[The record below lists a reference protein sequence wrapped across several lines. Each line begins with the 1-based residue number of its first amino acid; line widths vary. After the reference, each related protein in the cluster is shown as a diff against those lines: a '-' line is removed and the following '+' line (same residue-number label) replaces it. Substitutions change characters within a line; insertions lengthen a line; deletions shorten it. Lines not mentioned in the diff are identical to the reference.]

1 MNKQGFDNDKYLK
14 EQKAFIMERMSKVE
28 GKLYIEC
35 GGKLLFDYHA
45 ARVLPGFDTNDKMK
59 VFQSFKD
66 DLDVIICIH
75 AGDIEHRK
83 MRSDFGISY
92 DTDVFKMIDDFAAWG
107 IKADKV
113 VVTRYN
119 GEISANNF
127 ADMLTRRG
135 IKVYFHK
142 PIMGYP
148 DNVDMVVSDEGY
160 GSNPYIPTDASVV
173 IVTAP
178 GPGSGKLATCLSQ
191 IYHDFKDGR
200 KAGYAKFESFP
211 IWNLAIDHPVN
222 IAYEAATADLGDSNQ
237 IDHYYV
243 SATGKIAVNYNRD
256 MEAFPL
262 LKRILDKISKGSL
275 TYNSPTDMGVN
286 RLGFGICDDAV
297 VREAAN
303 QEIIRR
309 YYRSACEYAQGIG
322 TKETVQRSYEIMTK
336 AGLAVEDRPT
346 VKVAQAALE
355 DAIARGKSKDGI
367 ACAAAIQLND
377 GRFVTA
383 HKSSLMHASS
393 ALVLNSLKVLAGI
406 SREVEL
412 IPHQILDSVYAMKRD
427 DLRGRGISLNL
438 DETLICLAMAA
449 TMNEDAKKALSCLP
463 QLRGCESHMSHIP
476 SAGDSSGLR
485 KLGINVTSE
494 PKFPTNNM
502 RNF

>member
-1 MNKQGFDNDKYLK
+1 MKRLGFDNGKYLE
-14 EQKAFIMERMSKVE
+14 EQKAFILERMSRVE

-59 VFQSFKD
+59 VFQSFKEN
-66 DLDVIICIH
+66 LDVIICIH

-119 GEISANNF
+119 GERSANNF

-148 DNVDMVVSDEGY
+148 DNVDMVVSDQGY
-160 GSNPYIPTDASVV
+160 GSNPYIPTEASVV

-191 IYHDFKDGR
+191 IYHDFRSGR

-211 IWNLAIDHPVN
+211 IWNLPIDHPVN
-222 IAYEAATADLGDSNQ
+222 IAYEAATADIGDYNQ

-262 LKRILDKISKGSL
+262 LKRILDKISNGSL

-286 RLGFGICDDAV
+286 RLGFGICDDEV

-309 YYRSACEYAQGIG
+309 YFRSACEYAQGIG
-322 TKETVQRSYEIMTK
+322 TKETVQRSFEIMSK
-336 AGLAVEDRPT
+336 AGLTAEDRPT
-346 VKVAQAALE
+346 VRVALGALD

-367 ACAAAIQLND
+367 ACAAAIQLTD

-383 HKSSLMHASS
+383 HNSSLMHASS
-393 ALVLNSLKVLAGI
+393 AMVLNSLKVLAGI
-406 SREVEL
+406 DREVEL
-412 IPHQILDSVYAMKRD
+412 IPHEILDSVYAMKRD

-449 TMNEDAKKALSCLP
+449 TMNTYAKKALNMLP

>member
-1 MNKQGFDNDKYLK
+1 MGKIGFDNAKYLE
-14 EQKAFIMERMSKVE
+14 EQKKFILERARKVE
-28 GKLYIEC
+28 GKLYVEC

-59 VFQSFKD
+59 VFQSFKEN
-66 DLDVIICIH
+66 LDVIICIH

-92 DTDVFKMIDDFAAWG
+92 DTDVFKMIDDFASWG

-119 GEISANNF
+119 GERSANNF

-135 IKVYFHK
+135 IKVYFHR

-160 GSNPYIPTDASVV
+160 GSNPYIPTDAEVV

-191 IYHDFKDGR
+191 IYHEFREGR

-211 IWNLAIDHPVN
+211 IWNLPIDHPVN
-222 IAYEAATADLGDSNQ
+222 IAYEAATADIGDYNQ

-243 SATGKIAVNYNRD
+243 AATGNISVNYNRD
-256 MEAFPL
+256 MEAYPL
-262 LKRILDKISKGSL
+262 LKRILDKITGGSFS
-275 TYNSPTDMGVN
+275 YNSPTDMGVN

-322 TKETVQRSYEIMTK
+322 TKETVQRSFEIMNK
-336 AGLAVEDRPT
+336 AGLNCEDRPT

-355 DAIARGKSKDGI
+355 DAIERGKSKNGI
-367 ACAAAIQLND
+367 SCAAAIQLND
-377 GRFVTA
+377 GTFVTG
-383 HKSSLMHASS
+383 HNSSLMHASS

-406 SREVEL
+406 DSKIEL
-412 IPHQILDSVYAMKRD
+412 IPHQVLDSVYAMKRD
-427 DLRGRGISLNL
+427 VLRGRGISLNL

-449 TMNEDAKKALSCLP
+449 PLDENAKKALAMLP
-463 QLRGCESHMSHIP
+463 KLRGCESHMSHIP

-494 PKFPTNNM
+494 PKFPTSNM

>member
-1 MNKQGFDNDKYLK
+1 
-14 EQKAFIMERMSKVE
+14 
-28 GKLYIEC
+28 
-35 GGKLLFDYHA
+35 
-45 ARVLPGFDTNDKMK
+45 
-59 VFQSFKD
+59 
-66 DLDVIICIH
+66 
-75 AGDIEHRK
+75 
-83 MRSDFGISY
+83 
-92 DTDVFKMIDDFAAWG
+92 
-107 IKADKV
+107 
-113 VVTRYN
+113 
-119 GEISANNF
+119 
-127 ADMLTRRG
+127 
-135 IKVYFHK
+135 
-142 PIMGYP
+142 
-148 DNVDMVVSDEGY
+148 
-160 GSNPYIPTDASVV
+160 
-173 IVTAP
+173 
-178 GPGSGKLATCLSQ
+178 
-191 IYHDFKDGR
+191 
-200 KAGYAKFESFP
+200 
-211 IWNLAIDHPVN
+211 
-222 IAYEAATADLGDSNQ
+222 
-237 IDHYYV
+237 
-243 SATGKIAVNYNRD
+243 
-256 MEAFPL
+256 
-262 LKRILDKISKGSL
+262 
-275 TYNSPTDMGVN
+275 MGVN

-383 HKSSLMHASS
+383 HNSSLMHASS

>member
-1 MNKQGFDNDKYLK
+1 MKRLGFDNGKYLE
-14 EQKAFIMERMSKVE
+14 EQKAFILERMSRVE

-59 VFQSFKD
+59 VFQSFKEN
-66 DLDVIICIH
+66 LDVIICIH

-119 GEISANNF
+119 GERSANNF

-148 DNVDMVVSDEGY
+148 DNVDMVVSDQGY
-160 GSNPYIPTDASVV
+160 GSNPYIPTEASVV

-191 IYHDFKDGR
+191 IYHDFRNGR

-211 IWNLAIDHPVN
+211 IWNLPIDHPVN
-222 IAYEAATADLGDSNQ
+222 IAYEAATADIGDYNQ

-262 LKRILDKISKGSL
+262 LKRILDKISNGSL

-286 RLGFGICDDAV
+286 RLGFGICDDEV

-309 YYRSACEYAQGIG
+309 YFRSACEYAQGIG
-322 TKETVQRSYEIMTK
+322 TKETVQRSFEIMSK
-336 AGLAVEDRPT
+336 AGLTAEDRPT
-346 VKVAQAALE
+346 VRVALGALD

-367 ACAAAIQLND
+367 ACAAAIQLTD

-383 HKSSLMHASS
+383 HNSSLMHASS
-393 ALVLNSLKVLAGI
+393 AMVLNSLKVLAGI
-406 SREVEL
+406 DREVEL
-412 IPHQILDSVYAMKRD
+412 IPHEILDSVYAMKRD

-449 TMNEDAKKALSCLP
+449 TMNTYAKKALNMLP

>member
-1 MNKQGFDNDKYLK
+1 MKKIGFDNERYLS
-14 EQKAFIMERMSKVE
+14 EQKKYILDRMSRVD
-28 GKLYIEC
+28 GKLYLEC

-45 ARVLPGFDTNDKMK
+45 ARILPGFDTNDKMK

-66 DLDVIICIH
+66 KLDVIICIH
-75 AGDIEHRK
+75 SGDIEHRK

-107 IKADKV
+107 IKANKV
-113 VVTRYN
+113 VITRYN
-119 GEISANNF
+119 GELSANNF

-135 IKVYFHK
+135 VRVYFHK

-148 DNVDMVVSDEGY
+148 DNVDVVVSDEGY
-160 GSNPYIPTDASVV
+160 GVNPYIKTEAPVV

-191 IYHDFKDGR
+191 IYHDFRDGR
-200 KAGYAKFESFP
+200 KSGYAKFETFP
-211 IWNLAIDHPVN
+211 IWNLPIDHPVN
-222 IAYEAATADLGDSNQ
+222 IAYEAATADMSDCNQ

-243 SATGKIAVNYNRD
+243 AATGRIAVNYNRD
-256 MEAFPL
+256 MEAFPI
-262 LKRILDKISKGSL
+262 LKRILDKITGGSL

-286 RLGFGICDDAV
+286 RLGFGITDDAV
-297 VREAAN
+297 VRDAAN

-322 TKETVQRSYEIMTK
+322 TKETVQRSFEIMNR
-336 AGLAVEDRPT
+336 AGLSCEDRPT
-346 VKVAQAALE
+346 VNVAKTALE
-355 DAIARGKSKDGI
+355 DAVERGRGKDGI

-377 GRFVTA
+377 GVFVTA
-383 HKSSLMHASS
+383 HNSSLMHASS

-406 SREVEL
+406 DKKTEL
-412 IPHQILDSVYAMKRD
+412 IPHQVLDSVYAMKRD
-427 DLRGRGISLNL
+427 ILRGRGISLNL

-449 TMNEDAKKALSCLP
+449 AINSDAKKALDMLP

-494 PKFPTNNM
+494 PKFPTSNM

>member
-1 MNKQGFDNDKYLK
+1 MKEIGFDNDRYLE
-14 EQKAFIMERMSKVE
+14 EQKKYILSRAQKVE

-45 ARVLPGFDTNDKMK
+45 ARILPGFDTNDKIK

-92 DTDVFKMIDDFAAWG
+92 DTDVFKMIDDFGAWG
-107 IKADKV
+107 IKANKV
-113 VVTRYN
+113 VITRYN
-119 GEISANNF
+119 GEPSANKF

-135 IKVYFHK
+135 INVYFHR
-142 PIMGYP
+142 PLIGYP
-148 DNVDMVVSDEGY
+148 DNVDLIVSDEGY
-160 GSNPYIPTDASVV
+160 GSNSYIPTNASVV

-191 IYHDFKDGR
+191 IYHDFRNGR
-200 KAGYAKFESFP
+200 KSGYAKFESFP
-211 IWNLAIDHPVN
+211 IWNLPIDHPVN
-222 IAYEAATADLGDSNQ
+222 IAYEAATADIGDYNQ

-243 SATGKIAVNYNRD
+243 QATGQIAVNYNRD

-262 LKRILDKISKGSL
+262 LKRILEKISGGSL
-275 TYNSPTDMGVN
+275 NYNSPTDMGVN
-286 RLGFGICDDAV
+286 RLGFGIIDDQV
-297 VREAAN
+297 VRRAAQ

-309 YYRSACEYAQGIG
+309 YYRSACEYVQGIG
-322 TKETVQRSYEIMTK
+322 TKETVQRCFEIMNN
-336 AGLAVEDRPT
+336 AGLKCEDRPT
-346 VKVAQAALE
+346 VKVAQAALD
-355 DAIARGKSKDGI
+355 DAIARAKGKDGI

-377 GRFVTA
+377 GTFVTA
-383 HKSSLMHASS
+383 NNSSLMHASS
-393 ALVLNSLKVLAGI
+393 ALILNSLKVMAKI
-406 SREVEL
+406 DKQIEL
-412 IPHQILDSVYAMKRD
+412 IPHKVLDSVYAVKRD
-427 DLRGRGISLNL
+427 ILQGRGISLNL

-449 TMNEDAKKALSCLP
+449 AMNDNAKKALSMLP
-463 QLRGCESHMSHIP
+463 YLRGCESHMSHIP

>member
-1 MNKQGFDNDKYLK
+1 MKRLGFDNAKYLE
-14 EQKAFIMERMSKVE
+14 EQKAFILDRMSKVE

-59 VFQSFKD
+59 VFQSFREN
-66 DLDVIICIH
+66 LDVIICIH

-119 GEISANNF
+119 GERSANNF

-135 IKVYFHK
+135 INVYFHK

-148 DNVDMVVSDEGY
+148 DNVDMVVSDQGY
-160 GSNPYIPTDASVV
+160 GSNPYIPTEASVV

-191 IYHDFKDGR
+191 IYHDFRSGR

-211 IWNLAIDHPVN
+211 IWNLPIDHPVN
-222 IAYEAATADLGDSNQ
+222 IAYEAATADIGDYNQ

-262 LKRILDKISKGSL
+262 LKRILDKISNGSL

-286 RLGFGICDDAV
+286 RLGFGICDDEV

-309 YYRSACEYAQGIG
+309 YFRSACEYAQGIG
-322 TKETVQRSYEIMTK
+322 TKETVQRSFEIMSK
-336 AGLAVEDRPT
+336 AGLTAEDRPT
-346 VKVAQAALE
+346 VRVALSALD
-355 DAIARGKSKDGI
+355 DAIARGKSRDGI
-367 ACAAAIQLND
+367 ACAAAIQLTD

-383 HKSSLMHASS
+383 HNSPLMHASS
-393 ALVLNSLKVLAGI
+393 AMVLNSLKVLAGI
-406 SREVEL
+406 DREVEL
-412 IPHQILDSVYAMKRD
+412 IPHEILDSVYAMKRD

-449 TMNEDAKKALSCLP
+449 TMNSYAKKALNMLP

>member
-1 MNKQGFDNDKYLK
+1 MKRLGFDNGKYLE
-14 EQKAFIMERMSKVE
+14 EQKAFILERMSKVE

-59 VFQSFKD
+59 VFQSFKEN
-66 DLDVIICIH
+66 LDVIICIH

-119 GEISANNF
+119 GERSANNF

-148 DNVDMVVSDEGY
+148 DNVDMVVSDQGY
-160 GSNPYIPTDASVV
+160 GSNPYIPTEASVV

-191 IYHDFKDGR
+191 IYHDFRSGR

-211 IWNLAIDHPVN
+211 IWNLPIDHPVN
-222 IAYEAATADLGDSNQ
+222 IAYEAATADIGDYNQ

-262 LKRILDKISKGSL
+262 LKRILDKISNGSL

-286 RLGFGICDDAV
+286 RLGFGICDDEV

-309 YYRSACEYAQGIG
+309 YFRSACEYAQGIG
-322 TKETVQRSYEIMTK
+322 TKETVQRSFEIMSK
-336 AGLAVEDRPT
+336 AGLTAEDRPT
-346 VKVAQAALE
+346 VRVALGALD

-367 ACAAAIQLND
+367 ACAAAIQLTD

-383 HKSSLMHASS
+383 HNSSLMHASS
-393 ALVLNSLKVLAGI
+393 AMVLNSLKVLAGI
-406 SREVEL
+406 DREVEL
-412 IPHQILDSVYAMKRD
+412 IPHEILDSVYAMKRD

-449 TMNEDAKKALSCLP
+449 TMNTYAKKALNMLP

>member
-1 MNKQGFDNDKYLK
+1 MNRLGFDNGKYLE
-14 EQKAFIMERMSKVE
+14 EQKAFILERMSRVE

-119 GEISANNF
+119 GERSANNF

-135 IKVYFHK
+135 IKVFFHK

-148 DNVDMVVSDEGY
+148 DNVDMVVSDQGY
-160 GSNPYIPTDASVV
+160 GSNPYIPTEASVV

-191 IYHDFKDGR
+191 IYHDFRNGR

-211 IWNLAIDHPVN
+211 IWNLPIDHPVN
-222 IAYEAATADLGDSNQ
+222 IAYEAATADIGDYNQ

-262 LKRILDKISKGSL
+262 LKRILDKISNGSL

-309 YYRSACEYAQGIG
+309 YFRSACEYAQGIG
-322 TKETVQRSYEIMTK
+322 TKETVQRSFDIMSK
-336 AGLAVEDRPT
+336 ASLVAEDRPT
-346 VKVAQAALE
+346 VRVALGALE

-383 HKSSLMHASS
+383 HNSPLMHASS

-406 SREVEL
+406 DREVDL
-412 IPHQILDSVYAMKRD
+412 IPHEILDSVYAMKRD

-449 TMNEDAKKALSCLP
+449 TMNSFAKKALSMLP